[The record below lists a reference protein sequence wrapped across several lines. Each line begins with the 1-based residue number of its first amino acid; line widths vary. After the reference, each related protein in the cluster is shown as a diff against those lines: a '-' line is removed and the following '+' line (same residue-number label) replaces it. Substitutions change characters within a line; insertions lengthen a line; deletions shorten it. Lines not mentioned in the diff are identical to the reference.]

1 MAIMS
6 VIRTQLHN
14 CLSQLTRAKFIYVAY
29 SGGIDSTALL
39 HACKEICQ
47 QDSHQLRAIHVNH
60 HIHADSAQWA
70 RHCVDQCKQIGVE
83 ISCIDVDIQ
92 PYKNLGVEG
101 AARQAR
107 YDAFE
112 KYLSPGDVLLTGHH
126 ADDQLETMLLQLFR
140 GAGVHGLAGCA
151 SSREMGH
158 SLLIRPFLNLTRA
171 TIKQYASEHQLVWKE
186 DPSNCSIAHDRN
198 YLRHQVIPR
207 LHARWHQLQDTV
219 VRAAQW
225 QSEAATLLDQLADI
239 DLQAGIDSL
248 NRLDISQLRSL
259 DEMRMKNLLRRW
271 IRGHNCKVPTSQVL
285 ARIINEVI
293 QGRKDNQACV
303 TWADNTVRR
312 YRQRLYLLAGV
323 VNHDAS
329 WRCDWRLDQALVI
342 PGKNF
347 SLTRRDLEEFGVNL
361 AGIDHLSV
369 CFRQGGESMRPK
381 GRGCRK
387 TLKALFQEAGIEPWE
402 RDRTPLFYHNNQLIL
417 VWRHWID
424 EGY

>member
-1 MAIMS
+1 MS
-6 VIRTQLHN
+6 VIRAQLQH
-14 CLSQLTRAKFIYVAY
+14 CLSQLTRTRFIYVAY
-29 SGGIDSTALL
+29 SGGIDSTVLL
-39 HACKEICQ
+39 HACNEICQ
-47 QDSHQLRAIHVNH
+47 QGGHQLRAIHVNH
-60 HIHADSAQWA
+60 HIHTDSSQWA
-70 RHCVDQCKQIGVE
+70 QHCADQCEQMGVE
-83 ISCIDVDIQ
+83 IRCIEVDIQ
-92 PYKNLGVEG
+92 PYKYLGVEG
-101 AARQAR
+101 AARQVR
-107 YDAFE
+107 YEAFE

-151 SSREMGH
+151 PSRELGH

-171 TIKQYASEHQLVWKE
+171 TIEHYAREHQLAWKE

-198 YLRHQVIPR
+198 YLRHQVMPH
-207 LHARWHQLQDTV
+207 LHARWHQLRDTA

-225 QSEAATLLDQLADI
+225 QSEAATLLDQLADN
-239 DLQAGIDSL
+239 DLEAGMDED
-248 NRLDISQLRSL
+248 NRLDINQLKSF
-259 DEMRMKNLLRRW
+259 DEIRMKNLLRRW
-271 IRGHNCKVPTSQVL
+271 IRRHNCQVPASQVL
-285 ARIINEVI
+285 ARIIDEVI
-293 QGRKDNQACV
+293 QGREDNQACV

-312 YRQRLYLLAGV
+312 YRHRLYLIAGAV
-323 VNHDAS
+323 SHDTS
-329 WRCDWRLDQALVI
+329 WRHDWRLDQPLPI

-369 CFRQGGESMRPK
+369 RFRQGGESMRPK

-402 RDRTPLFYHNNQLIL
+402 RNRTPLFYHNDQLIL
-417 VWRHWID
+417 VWKYWID